1 MLLSNKVDYNVLYR
15 PIKSGKDYD
24 SLLPKSFCKS
34 TRLSSGNTDTTVN
47 HMIDWVKTH
56 QQQTVKLS
64 TVLQKRTLAQ
74 TVDSIYQFLYH
85 HIQYKADATDQ
96 LLHSPACSW
105 YKRKEGIDCK
115 SFSIF
120 ASSILTNLA
129 IPHIIRKVKQPYHFP
144 SQYTHVYIIVPKN
157 GKDLSKGYYVI
168 DATKHQNTEVLFTE
182 KKDVFMS
189 LPHYGL
195 NGAHDNRS
203 VSAPMVSNK
212 ALEGLENY
220 LTLLKRVGV
229 RKEIINGIQSEVYKY
244 LRSGINP
251 KFKIYRQG
259 VIVQYKRFLF
269 ENNLGGLNR
278 SGSSLG
284 SARSAILELSG
295 NYNGLGNPDQAT
307 TDTNQDSGQELEE
320 VTQIVLDSNWFEDT
334 FGAIF
339 ANGFDFSCW
348 GSSYN
353 PSQGR
358 KDVEKDMPFF
368 LQFSGLDREVNTT
381 NYNRF
386 QNAILAYRSDA
397 AFHQQSRY
405 AKCTREGHRVRME
418 AVDRFVES
426 INQTVRQS
434 YNLTPLIDKE
444 GALEMPQGF
453 PGYYAGRLWRVG
465 RIHNYAAFK
474 YKYMTV
480 SPKSGT
486 TGGGINVGGN
496 TGGNNGN
503 SGNGSNDSG
512 GNNTPDIANPINPTI
527 PINPSNNTSNA
538 SFGIAGILL
547 VGGLLFNKQIK
558 NAFTKNKK

>member
-1 MLLSNKVDYNVLYR
+1 MSNKFDYNVLYR
-15 PIKSGKDYD
+15 PLKSGKDYD
-24 SLLPKSFCKS
+24 SLLPKSFCES
-34 TRLSSGNTDTTVN
+34 TRLSSGNTETTVN

-64 TVLQKRTLAQ
+64 TVLKKRTLSQ

-96 LLHSPACSW
+96 LLHSPACAW

-115 SFSIF
+115 SYSIF

-144 SQYTHVYIIVPKN
+144 SQFTHVYIIVPKN
-157 GKDLSKGYYVI
+157 GKDLGKGYHVI

-195 NGAHDNRS
+195 NGAYDNRS

-229 RKEIINGIQSEVYKY
+229 RNEIIDGIRSEVYKY
-244 LRSGINP
+244 LRRGINP
-251 KFKIYRQG
+251 KLKIYREG
-259 VIVQYKRFLF
+259 VIVQHKRFLF
-269 ENNLGGLNR
+269 ENNSGGLNR

-284 SARSAILELSG
+284 SARLAIMELSG

-320 VTQIVLDSNWFEDT
+320 ITQIVLDSNWFEDT

-348 GSSYN
+348 GSGYN
-353 PSQGR
+353 PSQAR

-368 LQFSGLDREVNTT
+368 LQFSGLDKQVNTA

-386 QNAILAYRSDA
+386 INALYAYRSDA

-418 AVDRFVES
+418 AVDSFARTVNNT
-426 INQTVRQS
+426 IRQTHKIQQS
-434 YNLTPLIDKE
+434 NTSVE
-444 GALEMPQGF
+444 GALEMPHGF

-474 YKYMTV
+474 YLPSTLTATGNTNGGISV
-480 SPKSGT
+480 
-486 TGGGINVGGN
+486 GGGNTN
-496 TGGNNGN
+496 TGGN
-503 SGNGSNDSG
+503 GSTDSG
-512 GNNTPDIANPINPTI
+512 GNNIPDVSNPVNPTI
-527 PINPSNNTSNA
+527 PINPSNNRSNA
-538 SFGIAGILL
+538 SFGILGALL
-547 VGGLLFNKQIK
+547 VGGFLFNKQIK
-558 NAFTKNKK
+558 QAFTKNKK